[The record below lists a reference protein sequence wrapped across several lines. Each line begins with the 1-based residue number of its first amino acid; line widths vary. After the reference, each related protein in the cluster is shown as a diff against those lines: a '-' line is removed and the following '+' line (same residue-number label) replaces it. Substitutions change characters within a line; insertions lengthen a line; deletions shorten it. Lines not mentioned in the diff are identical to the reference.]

1 MWFKLSKSRQ
11 TIFGKVDSPI
21 KPTMYRK
28 PVKDSIP
35 SLPVNTTIP
44 KSLKVSESPPKDDK
58 TSNIKQEFKFG
69 NQIDLDIELIQDPVY
84 RLKLIKLIFKKYCYF
99 NPKYFNFD
107 VKTRMIYTLDQ
118 KISIQLNLNFMNID
132 QRYIF
137 LILSVLQ
144 LNLLELVDN
153 KDTEKTLELICEYI
167 NLKWKYV
174 SRSRFAFF
182 RKILNGVEV
191 ERWTLVLTDEEF
203 TSEIEAQLIRSKIK
217 LTEKGF
223 SKGPD
228 TS

>member
-1 MWFKLSKSRQ
+1 MK
-11 TIFGKVDSPI
+11 TPI
-21 KPTMYRK
+21 NSD

-35 SLPVNTTIP
+35 SLPVNSTLT
-44 KSLKVSESPPKDDK
+44 KSLKVSKSPPKDDK
-58 TSNIKQEFKFG
+58 TSKLKQELKFG

-84 RLKLIKLIFKKYCYF
+84 RLKLIKLIFKKYHYF

-144 LNLLELVDN
+144 LNLLELVNN

-182 RKILNGVEV
+182 RKFLNGVEV

-203 TSEIEAQLIRSKIK
+203 TSEIEAQLMRSKIK
-217 LTEKGF
+217 FTEKGF
-223 SKGPD
+223 SKAPD